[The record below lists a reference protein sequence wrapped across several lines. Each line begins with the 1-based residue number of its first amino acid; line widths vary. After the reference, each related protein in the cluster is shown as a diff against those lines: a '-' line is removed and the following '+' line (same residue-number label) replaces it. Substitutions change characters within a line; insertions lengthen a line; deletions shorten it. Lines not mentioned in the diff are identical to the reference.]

1 MDMTLLILVLLV
13 LIAMV
18 VAFWKGRW
26 QLTISG
32 FKQAGQTLRL
42 IWIRLLLG
50 VMLGGLL
57 RALVPSTL
65 IAEWLGP
72 ASGLKGIL
80 IASYAGI
87 IISGGPY
94 ITLPIV
100 ASIYAAGAGVGPTI
114 ALLASVNM
122 LGLQPLFA
130 WQMAFL
136 GAKIPLIRYA
146 ICFFLP
152 PIIGLAGD
160 AIYRLLTVI

>member
-13 LIAMV
+13 LMAMV